1 MQSSTR
7 LCALLPGEGFLDFAR
22 FMVTKSK
29 HASTRPPSA
38 RWRRWWPAV
47 IAGSIVVAAWWLHPP
62 PPPAASPRENTSSP
76 GAAATNFHLA
86 PDNEVF
92 ASFAGSASCLECHRQ
107 QHDGW
112 RPSHHALAER
122 RPTNHLDR
130 LAFDPPRALQFSSQA
145 TAVRAETNTF
155 VVRAPGPGHEVRDFP
170 VVRVIGTDPLR
181 QFLVEVGNGR
191 LQTLEASYDPH
202 RNEWFNVYGD
212 EDRQPGEWGHWT
224 GRGMNWNAMCAACHN
239 TRLRKN
245 YDAAR
250 DSYHTTMAEMTVSCE
265 ACHGPMKEH
274 VLAYKSGTKPELVNL
289 PSREQTL
296 HTCGSCHSRRAE
308 LTGDFVPGDDFFD
321 HYHLTLPDL
330 SDAYYPDG
338 QVSGEN
344 YEFGSFVGSR
354 MHAAGVTCLDC
365 HDAHTTKLILPG
377 NALCLR
383 CHSGGYPNSPRIDPV
398 AHSFHQPDSP
408 GNQCVNCH
416 MPHTTYMQRHPR
428 RDHGFTIPDPLLT
441 KQHGIP
447 NACNRCHTDQDVDW
461 ALASVEKHHGDR
473 MNRRTRSRA
482 QAIARA
488 RAGEVGVKSELLN
501 LLTGDDTPYWKAV
514 AANVIDPWL
523 ADADVQRALIASLDS
538 TNALLRAHAAF
549 ALAPAAQA
557 GGPAAREALGRKLA
571 DPRRSVRVNAA
582 WALRDDVNAA
592 SLAGREL
599 RHFLD
604 FNADQPTGQ
613 LQLGSWHLARNDPT
627 AALTHFTKAVSWDPY
642 SAALRHEL
650 AVLYGMLSQPSDAL
664 RELQEAVRLEPS
676 QAEFHYKLGLAWHEN
691 DNLAEAQRALERAVE
706 LNPRHARA
714 WYNLGL
720 ARQQAGQAQPAIDAL
735 IRAESVDQADPR
747 IPYARATIHAQLGQ
761 VREARAAAER
771 ALSLDP
777 SLTDAKRLLDSS
789 R

>member
-1 MQSSTR
+1 
-7 LCALLPGEGFLDFAR
+7 
-22 FMVTKSK
+22 MVI
-29 HASTRPPSA
+29 
-38 RWRRWWPAV
+38 WWQRAT
-47 IAGSIVVAAWWLHPP
+47 SP
-62 PPPAASPRENTSSP
+62 PPPAPLPVPPTS
-76 GAAATNFHLA
+76 A
-86 PDNEVF
+86 PDDETFVRY
-92 ASFAGSASCLECHRQ
+92 AGSAACTECHREK
-107 QHDGW
+107 HDAW
-112 RPSHHALAER
+112 LLSTHALAER
-122 RPTNHLDR
+122 LPTNALDR
-130 LAFDPPRALQFSSQA
+130 AAFAPPREFKFGSQT
-145 TAVRAETNTF
+145 TAVRAEGDAF
-155 VVRAPGPGHEVRDFP
+155 IVRTPGPNREVRDFP
-170 VVRVIGTDPLR
+170 VARVIGHDPLR
-181 QFLVEVGNGR
+181 QFLVDAGNGR

-202 RNEWFNVYGD
+202 RQEWFNVYGD

-224 GRGMNWNAMCAACHN
+224 GRGMNWNAMCASCHN

-245 YDAAR
+245 YDAVA

-274 VLAYKSGTKPELVNL
+274 VLAYKAGAKPELVNA

-296 HTCGSCHSRRAE
+296 HTCGSCHARRAE

-321 HYHLTLPDL
+321 HYHLTVPDL
-330 SDAYYPDG
+330 SDTYYPDG

-344 YEFGSFVGSR
+344 YEFGSFLGSR

-383 CHSGGYPNSPRIDPV
+383 CHSGGYPNSPKIDPV
-398 AHSFHQPDSP
+398 AHSFHAADSA

-416 MPHTTYMQRHPR
+416 MPQTTYMQRDPR
-428 RDHGFTIPDPLLT
+428 HDHGFTIPDPLLT

-447 NACNRCHTDQDVDW
+447 NACNRCHTDQDADW
-461 ALASVEKHHGDR
+461 ALASVEKNHGER

-488 RAGEVGVKSELLN
+488 RAGDVSVKSELLN
-501 LLTGDDTPYWKAV
+501 LLVGDDTPYWQAV
-514 AANVIDPWL
+514 AANVLDPWL
-523 ADADVQRALIASLDS
+523 ADADVQRALITSLES
-538 TNALLRAHAAF
+538 TNALLRAHATY

-557 GGPAAREALGRKLA
+557 GGAAARSALRQQLD

-582 WALRDDVNAA
+582 WALRDDVSPA

-613 LQLGSWHLARNDPT
+613 LQLGSWQLARKDPT
-627 AALTHFTKAVSWDPY
+627 AALSHFTKAVSWDPY

-650 AVLYGMLSQPSDAL
+650 AVLYGMLNQPAEAL
-664 RELQEAVRLEPS
+664 RELQEAVRLEPN
-676 QAEFHYKLGLAWHEN
+676 QAEFHYKLGLTWHEN

-706 LNPRHARA
+706 LDPRHARA

-720 ARQQAGQAQPAIDAL
+720 ARQQAGQAEPAIDAL
-735 IRAESVDQADPR
+735 IRAESVAPTDAR

-761 VREARAAAER
+761 ASEARAAAER
-771 ALSLDP
+771 ALGLEP
-777 SLTDAKRLLDSS
+777 GFTDARRLLETL